1 MATFYNDDGDID
13 GAVYDYD
20 RAEEAIMQRGSE
32 LFKELMEVSMIEN
45 YIDDEMYKKRVWLL
59 RKLSTTITH
68 EDIDFYMNKATDEEI
83 NQEVIKRTME
93 LANA

>member
-20 RAEEAIMQRGSE
+20 RAEEAVMQQGSE
-32 LFKELMEVSMIEN
+32 LFKKLMEVSMIEN

-59 RKLSTTITH
+59 RKLPMTITH
-68 EDIDFYMNKATDEEI
+68 EDINFYMNKATDEEI
-83 NQEVIKRTME
+83 NQAVVKRTME
-93 LANA
+93 LADA